1 MNSLPPFS
9 QPSFTPPPAP
19 EPPQR
24 RGSRLVVPIVLASL
38 LSAGLAAGA
47 TAVVVD
53 RSGDGAVTTVIR
65 ENVVDAVAEPAVGM
79 ASGEEAIVEPALEDG
94 AAMDAAAIYRAYG
107 SSVVRVEHSS
117 GVGSGF
123 VIDTDGHIVT
133 NAHVVEGAQGGLTVS
148 FSNDE
153 KMEAELVGL
162 DFATDIAVL
171 KVDAPASALKP
182 VVLGDSS
189 RTYVGQ
195 EVVAI
200 GNPYGKDRTVT
211 AGIVSQV
218 ARQIPAPNGFAINGA
233 IQTDAAI
240 NQGNSGGP
248 LFDDNG
254 RVIGINTQIISD
266 GGGSDGIGF
275 AVPVNLAKSVVADI
289 MEFGEAQHSWLGVRL
304 SEVDPTLASEV
315 NTGVDYGAMV
325 AAVTP
330 DSPAAKAGL
339 KGATGEMT
347 IAGTTYAVGGDIVI
361 SANGEKIEDVIAL
374 QQAVAALNPGDTLTL
389 EVKRAGGDTETI
401 EVVLGNQPQDPIALG
416 G

>member
-19 EPPQR
+19 QPPER
-24 RGSRLVVPIVLASL
+24 RSSRLVVPIVLASL

-47 TAVVVD
+47 TALVVD
-53 RSGDGAVTTVIR
+53 RGTDGAVTTVVR
-65 ENVVDAVAEPAVGM
+65 ENVVDPVAEPLVGM
-79 ASGEEAIVEPALEDG
+79 NDSEAAIVEPAIEDG
-94 AAMDAAAIYRAYG
+94 TAMDAAAIYRAYG
-107 SSVVRVEHSS
+107 SSVVRVEHSR

-133 NAHVVEGAQGGLTVS
+133 NAHVVDGAQGGLTVS

-153 KMEAELVGL
+153 KMGAELIGL
-162 DFATDIAVL
+162 DYATDIAVL

-189 RTYVGQ
+189 QTYVGE

-200 GNPYGKDRTVT
+200 GNPFGKDRTVT
-211 AGIVSQV
+211 AGIVSQL

-248 LFDDNG
+248 LFDSGG

-275 AVPVNLAKSVVADI
+275 AVPVNLAKSVVDDI

-304 SEVDPTLASEV
+304 SDVDETLASEAD
-315 NTGVDYGAMV
+315 TGVDYGAMI

-330 DSPAAKAGL
+330 DSPAAKSGL
-339 KGATGEMT
+339 RGATGEMT

-361 SANGEKIEDVIAL
+361 AANGEKIEDVISL
-374 QQAVAALNPGDTLTL
+374 QQVVGALNPGDTLTL
-389 EVKRAGGDTETI
+389 EIKRSGGKTETI
-401 EVVLGNQPQDPIALG
+401 EVVLGNQPQEPIALG